1 MTYPI
6 WKMDQKNSLTITLS
20 KEQTKEVI
28 RYCQLNDIDTDG
40 FLVDCFNQGFLIEK
54 NGLIGKTGGVQEK
67 WVEKEVIVEKRVEV
81 PVEVIKEVEKIVEVI
96 KEVPVESI
104 VEKVVEVVKEVPVEV
119 VIEKE
124 VYITDDEQVNEL
136 GGKITKLEE
145 EKNELLLKIQQ
156 LGNEPK
162 TDTVDKSKLLALQE
176 TIQKLQKDNREKSD
190 KILQLEKNL
199 LDLQS
204 VVDKKG
210 HFLRGSNLNDIYQ

>member
-1 MTYPI
+1 
-6 WKMDQKNSLTITLS
+6 
-20 KEQTKEVI
+20 
-28 RYCQLNDIDTDG
+28 LNDIDPDT

-67 WVEKEVIVEKRVEV
+67 WGEKEVIVEKRVEV